1 MKKKRTIR
9 GYFMTGLVL
18 VVPLFVTGYIIKLIV
33 TFLSSLTSAIPE
45 FLRPENYLPYH
56 FPGIEIAITIVGIFL
71 IGVLAT
77 NILGNKLVSI
87 GEAILD
93 RIPILRIIYKGTK
106 QFLETFFSGDKEGFS
121 SVVMVEYPRRGI
133 YCLAFVTGRT
143 KGEVQAR
150 TEENTIN
157 LFLPTTP
164 NPTSGFYL
172 VIPEKDT
179 IPLSMSVEDA
189 FKVIMTGGMVVPSED
204 IRKRNKEKKKSK
216 DVLGPSAWRL
226 Y

>member
-1 MKKKRTIR
+1 
-9 GYFMTGLVL
+9 MTGLAL
-18 VVPLFVTGYIIKLIV
+18 VIPLFVTGYIIKIIV
-33 TFLSSLTSAIPE
+33 NFLSSLTSSIPE

-56 FPGIEIAITIVGIFL
+56 FPGIEIAITIVGIFV

-87 GEAILD
+87 GESVLD

-106 QFLETFFSGDKEGFS
+106 QFLETFFSGEKEGFS
-121 SVVMVEYPRRGI
+121 SVVMVEYPRKGI

-143 KGEVQAR
+143 KGEVQTK
-150 TEENTIN
+150 TEESAIN

-172 VIPEKDT
+172 VVPEKDT
-179 IPLSMSVEDA
+179 IPLSMNVEDA
-189 FKVIMTGGMVVPSED
+189 FKVIMTGGMVVPTEK
-204 IRKRNKEKKKSK
+204 IQNIKKEKKKSK
-216 DVLGPSAWRL
+216 DVIGPSAWRL